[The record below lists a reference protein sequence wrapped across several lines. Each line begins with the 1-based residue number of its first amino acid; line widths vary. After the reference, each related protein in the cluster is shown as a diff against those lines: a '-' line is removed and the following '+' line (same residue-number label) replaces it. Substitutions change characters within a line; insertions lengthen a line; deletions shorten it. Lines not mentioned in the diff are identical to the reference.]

1 MGGITRKTVIEIAN
15 LFDIEFLEK
24 DINVE
29 DLMSSDEIFFTGT
42 ATEVIGIVSI
52 DGADIGNGLVGD
64 LTTKIRNKYLEIVN
78 GKDDN
83 FIDYITL
90 V

>member
-1 MGGITRKTVIEIAN
+1 MKKNMQFI
-15 LFDIEFLEK
+15 EK
-24 DINVE
+24 DLYTE

-52 DGADIGNGLVGD
+52 DGKKIGTGSVGD

-83 FIDYITL
+83 FKNYITF

>member
-1 MGGITRKTVIEIAN
+1 
-15 LFDIEFLEK
+15 
-24 DINVE
+24 
-29 DLMSSDEIFFTGT
+29 MSADEIFFTGT

-52 DGADIGNGLVGD
+52 DNNDIGKGSVGD
-64 LTTKIRNKYLEIVN
+64 LTIKIRNKYLEIVN

-83 FIDYITL
+83 FKDYITL